1 MTFNTINVTGNFTQ
15 TDTRF
20 QLPTTLLSSIRPLQ
34 VSQYSWSSRL
44 DNSATLWRNVEL
56 LEPQN
61 RLLTFGIFGRDFER
75 DWDPLR
81 NSTSGGVA
89 GTTLGPSI
97 IIAVTILSV
106 ASYYYYDK

>member
-97 IIAVTILSV
+97 IIAVTFLSV